1 MILAILIFIDNHGS
15 RISTEMTGTCPL
27 AGFLII
33 FHTKKPALRLTFL
46 ILFILI
52 LSPILLAQRKKFL
65 KRSYSLWLKFPCI
78 HLLPVMLHPRIQ
90 PPFLQI
96 IFGKIPMI
104 RFYEGL
110 YLIIVCHPSFLL
122 YHRIQI
128 IMMSGTCPLTGGL
141 SPLTYKRMRTTLR
154 TYAAPLLM

>member
-1 MILAILIFIDNHGS
+1 M
-15 RISTEMTGTCPL
+15 
-27 AGFLII
+27 FLEQNCSLYVFLTFQSQNSFPWANIPNFPKGCNPTTFLTI

-90 PPFLQI
+90 SPFLQI

-128 IMMSGTCPLTGGL
+128 IMMLRTCPLAGVIV
-141 SPLTYKRMRTTLR
+141 S
-154 TYAAPLLM
+154 